1 MNKPHKHAELIKAWA
16 DGAEID
22 YLIRN
27 TEWRTTTQPAWDQC
41 TEYRIKKNIVKTVGY
56 RRYYYAENDNYYV
69 SSVYEDKYSDNWTAH
84 VKLGPTDGWSFV
96 KWIDKEWQYDE
107 VEI

>member
-16 DGAEID
+16 DGAEIE

-27 TEWRTTTQPAWDQC
+27 TEWRTTTQPAWDSC
-41 TEYRIKKNIVKTVGY
+41 TEYRIKKHTVKTVGY
-56 RRYYYAENDNYYV
+56 RRYYTRDDRGVFCALTSEV
-69 SSVYEDKYSDNWTAH
+69 SLYTPEILE
-84 VKLGPTDGWSFV
+84 KLKGFV
-96 KWIDKEWQYDE
+96 AWKDQEWQYDE

>member
-16 DGAEID
+16 DGAEIE

-27 TEWRTTTQPAWDQC
+27 TEWRTTTQPAWDQS

-56 RRYYYAENDNYYV
+56 RRYYYVENDNYYV
-69 SSVYEDKYSDNWTAH
+69 SSVYKDKYSESYRDNI
-84 VKLGPTDGWSFV
+84 KLEPTDGWSFV
-96 KWIDKEWQYDE
+96 KWIDNEWQYDE